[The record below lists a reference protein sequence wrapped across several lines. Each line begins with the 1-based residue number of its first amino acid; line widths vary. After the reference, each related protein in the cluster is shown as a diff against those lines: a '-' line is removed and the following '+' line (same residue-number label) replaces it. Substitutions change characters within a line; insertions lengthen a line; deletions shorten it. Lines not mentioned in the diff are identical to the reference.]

1 MIMPYE
7 EFQRLMGKAGLSI
20 KEFAALVDMNPN
32 SITNYK
38 KIGKVPTHLAAL
50 IYLLSNMKD
59 EGVDFYPVFEKIKSY
74 SEE

>member
-1 MIMPYE
+1 MPYE

-74 SEE
+74 AQE